1 MYPPPSDETSD
12 GLLAAAWFLGAGAGL
27 FLCSCV
33 LLWFSCLR
41 ETREF
46 WLYSG
51 GYPVLLR
58 DVVLI
63 FYFPL
68 LAFTFFSLLGLTLTI
83 CSKIGKSVGLGCL
96 ETVVISAC
104 WLLVCVS
111 LVISF
116 QNNVVNLWNGRPAHY
131 KQPLLKQHGV
141 EPLHNQGNSP

>member
-1 MYPPPSDETSD
+1 MLPPSSDETSD
-12 GLLAAAWFLGAGAGL
+12 GLLAAAWFLGSGAVL

-58 DVVLI
+58 DVVLV

-68 LAFTFFSLLGLTLTI
+68 LAFTFFGLLGLTLTI
-83 CSKIGKSVGLGCL
+83 CSKIGKPVGLGCL
-96 ETVVISAC
+96 ETVVIFGC
-104 WLLVCVS
+104 WVLVCGS
-111 LVISF
+111 LMIAF
-116 QNNVVNLWNGRPAHY
+116 GNNVANLWNGRPAHY

-141 EPLHNQGNSP
+141 EPFSGHRNSQ